1 MKKISI
7 LVFSVLF
14 SVFYTQ
20 ESGLLKK
27 NLIGVQYNILGLGVY
42 NESLISEKLVLRSDI
57 SMNLVSIWSGIVYPE
72 TGYVILPS
80 VSVAPRYYY
89 NIAKRKDKN
98 LNVRNNA
105 ANFLDVSLV
114 YNPGWLSMSNYDVKV
129 NDAVFLIPHWGLRR
143 NFGKN
148 FNYEFYVGMGIGKS
162 LVKGSDIAAI
172 PSLGFK
178 IGYDF

>member
-27 NLIGVQYNILGLGVY
+27 NLIGVQYNILGLGIY

-80 VSVAPRYYY
+80 VSVAPVT
-89 NIAKRKDKN
+89 I
-98 LNVRNNA
+98 
-105 ANFLDVSLV
+105 
-114 YNPGWLSMSNYDVKV
+114 
-129 NDAVFLIPHWGLRR
+129 I
-143 NFGKN
+143 
-148 FNYEFYVGMGIGKS
+148 I
-162 LVKGSDIAAI
+162 
-172 PSLGFK
+172 
-178 IGYDF
+178 

>member
-7 LVFSVLF
+7 LVFSVLS

-27 NLIGVQYNILGLGVY
+27 NLIGVQYNILGLEIY

-57 SMNLVSIWSGIVYPE
+57 SMSLVSIRSGVIYPE
-72 TGYVILPS
+72 TGYVISPL
-80 VSVAPRYYY
+80 VGVAPRYYY
-89 NIAKRKDKN
+89 NIIKRKDKGRN
-98 LNVRNNA
+98 IRNNA

-114 YNPGWLSMSNYDVKV
+114 YNPGWLSVSNYDVKV
-129 NDAVFLIPHWGLRR
+129 NDAVFLIPHWGFRR
-143 NFGKN
+143 NFSRN
-148 FNYEFYVGMGIGKS
+148 FNYEFYVGLGIGKS
-162 LVKGSDIAAI
+162 LIKRSDIAAI